1 MTSTPSRTAVVTGAS
16 AGIGAAFARHLAA
29 AGHDVVLVA
38 RREARLKELAEEI
51 QAAHPVR
58 CEVFAADLA
67 DPQAPE
73 AIVGHVEAGGGVIDI
88 LINNAGLSGN
98 TAFADTPWTE
108 LADELQLMVTA
119 PTHLSR
125 LVAPGM
131 RDRRWGRIVN
141 VSSIAAL
148 LPPPAGLLYTPIKG
162 YVLDLSRALHA
173 ELASSS
179 VHVTAL
185 CPGFTRTEFHEVMG
199 TQAEADRLP
208 GFMWSTA
215 EEVVAAGWR
224 AVEAGRPVC
233 IPGRLNSVLAAA
245 ARPLPLG
252 LQDRLANRL
261 NPF

>member
-1 MTSTPSRTAVVTGAS
+1 MTSTASKTAVVTGAS
-16 AGIGAAFARHLAA
+16 AGIGAAFARHLAS
-29 AGHDVVLVA
+29 AGHDLVLVA
-38 RREARLKELAEEI
+38 RREERLKSLAEDI
-51 QAAHPVR
+51 RATHPVR
-58 CEVFAADLA
+58 CDVFAADLA
-67 DPQAPE
+67 DAGAPA
-73 AIVGHVEAGGGVIDI
+73 AIVGHVDAVGGVIDI

-108 LADELQLMVTA
+108 LADELQLMATA
-119 PTHLSR
+119 PTNLSR

-131 RDRRWGRIVN
+131 RDRGWGRIVN
-141 VSSIAAL
+141 VASIAAL
-148 LPPPAGLLYTPIKG
+148 LPPPAGLLYTPIKR
-162 YVLDLSRALHA
+162 YILDLSRALHA
-173 ELASSS
+173 ELAPNG

-208 GFMWSTA
+208 GFLWSSP
-215 EEVVAAGWR
+215 EDVVAAGWR

-233 IPGRLNSVLAAA
+233 IPGRVNSVLAAA